1 MFQEERLSSIP
12 GLKKAPT
19 GIPGLDEILRGGLPA
34 GRTTLICGGPGCGK
48 TTLAMEFLV
57 RGAREFGEPG
67 LFISFEETKEDLV
80 ENFRS
85 LGFDLEGLIA
95 EKKLKI
101 IYVAIT
107 KEEIV
112 EAGMFSLDALLIRI
126 QQGLSEVGAKR
137 IVLDTM
143 ETIFSALGQTETLR
157 TEIARLL
164 HLLREKEVATVVTGE
179 RGKEELTRR
188 GFEEYISDCVIL
200 LDHRIAGQTSRRRL
214 RIVKYRGS
222 GHSADEYPFM
232 IASRGFSVLP
242 ISSLNL
248 DYKAHVERVSTGV
261 EDIDEMLEGKG
272 YYKAT
277 TVLVTGRSG
286 TGKSSLAAAF
296 ALAACER
303 GEHVLYFAFEESSA
317 QIVRNM
323 RSLGFDLDPW
333 VESGDLTI
341 RAFRPS
347 FRGLE
352 EHLVAIAQEAQ
363 RVKPMC
369 VVIDPATNF
378 VTGGGVEEVKSMLT
392 RILDILKRQG
402 CTVFMTGL
410 TAGSGISVEAE
421 VYISSL
427 VDTWMSLDVER
438 TDGLSRRTI
447 LIVKSRGMKHSQDTH
462 ELLMSSQGFAV
473 RGLASRSEN
482 GSWDHG
488 L

>member
-1 MFQEERLSSIP
+1 MNLEQMPSVHT
-12 GLKKAPT
+12 GLKKTPT
-19 GIPGLDEILRGGLPA
+19 GISGLDDILRGGLPS
-34 GRTTLICGGPGCGK
+34 GRPTLICGGPGCGK

-67 LFISFEETKEDLV
+67 LFISFEESKADLL

-85 LGFDLEGLIA
+85 LGFDLDELIEA
-95 EKKLKI
+95 KMLRI
-101 IYVAIT
+101 THVAIS

-112 EAGMFSLDALLIRI
+112 EAGAFSLEALLIRLEHGI
-126 QQGLSEVGAKR
+126 NELGAKR

-143 ETIFSALGQTETLR
+143 ESIFSALTETETLR
-157 TEIARLL
+157 NEISRLF
-164 HLLREKEVATVVTGE
+164 HWLRNKGVAAIVTGE
-179 RGKEELTRR
+179 RGKEDLTQR

-200 LDHRIAGQTSRRRL
+200 LDHRISLQTSRRRL

-232 IASRGFSVLP
+232 IAEQGFSVLP
-242 ISSLNL
+242 ITSLNL
-248 DYKAHVERVSTGV
+248 DYTAHEERVSSGV
-261 EDIDEMLEGKG
+261 KGIDEMLGGKG

-296 ALAACER
+296 AIAACER

-323 RSLGFDLDPW
+323 RSLGFDLNRW
-333 VESGDLTI
+333 VESGALTI

-352 EHLVAIAQEAQ
+352 EHLVAIAQETY
-363 RVKPMC
+363 RVKPTC
-369 VVIDPATNF
+369 VVMDPATNF
-378 VTGGGVEEVKSMLT
+378 VMSGGVEEVKSMLT

-402 CTVFMTGL
+402 CTLFMTGL
-410 TAGSGISVEAE
+410 TVGSGVSVEAE
-421 VYISSL
+421 VHISSL
-427 VDTWMSLDVER
+427 VDTWISLDVDR
-438 TDGLSRRTI
+438 SANGSRRTL
-447 LIVKSRGMKHSQDTH
+447 LIVKSRGMEHSSDTR
-462 ELLMSSQGFAV
+462 ELVMSSQGISL
-473 RGLASRSEN
+473 RSLALRSRKGWTTHEI
-482 GSWDHG
+482 
-488 L
+488 